1 MGKATQSV
9 LVAILTLMLLT
20 PWGMVSAAPQIRLT
34 IAVHQPS
41 AFFAVGNGLAPL
53 ISRNIPGVEAT
64 AQATGDAVETLRL
77 IGTRRADLAIT
88 GTEAWNA
95 FRGEG
100 AFKDNPIP
108 LRALTPL
115 FNLFTQLVTIE
126 GTGINTLA
134 DLRGKRVS
142 ITSTPGSPSDALFLR
157 ILTTAG
163 IDHERDIRKER
174 LGRVA
179 LEALALS
186 VAALRDKKIDA
197 FFWFGNVPTAEVLDL
212 ATTPGIRIKLIPLDS
227 VVPAFQREFGN
238 LYFKVT
244 IQKEFYPGMTA
255 DVATV
260 GNAVLLSAHQ
270 DFNADLAY
278 QITKLIYEKR
288 AELAQAQRFAQYIT
302 LIGVAGRSS
311 IPFHPGAIRYFRER
325 GVEGF

>member
-1 MGKATQSV
+1 MAKATKSLLIAIV
-9 LVAILTLMLLT
+9 ALLLLV
-20 PWGMVSAAPQIRLT
+20 PFGSVSAAPQIRLT
-34 IAVHQPS
+34 IAVHRPS

-64 AQATGDAVETLRL
+64 AQTTGDAVETLRL

-95 FRGEG
+95 FRGDG

-115 FNLFTQLVTIE
+115 FNLFSQLVTIE

-174 LGRVA
+174 LGRAPV
-179 LEALALS
+179 EALALS
-186 VAALRDKKIDA
+186 VDALRDKKIDA
-197 FFWFGNVPTAEVLDL
+197 FFWFGNLPTAEVLDL

-238 LYFKVT
+238 LYFKAA

-260 GNAVLLSAHQ
+260 GVAVLLSAHQ

-288 AELAQAQRFAQYIT
+288 AELAQAQREAAYIT